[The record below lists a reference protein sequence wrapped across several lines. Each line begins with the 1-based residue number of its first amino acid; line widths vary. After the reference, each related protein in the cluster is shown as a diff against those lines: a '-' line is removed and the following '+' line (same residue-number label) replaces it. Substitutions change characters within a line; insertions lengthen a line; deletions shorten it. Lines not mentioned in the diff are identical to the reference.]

1 MRKHRLLTMCLVL
14 AVITAACGGGGPQA
28 PEAVEVLEATF
39 AHGLSEQME
48 PVNPGNEFQ
57 PDETVYL
64 SIKLKGNPKEGV
76 VNTRFFYK
84 DEEITRVSLDLG
96 QMRQEQGIIF
106 VLGGNTLLGVT
117 LTHDQ
122 PFPAGDEYRADV
134 FVNDAAAGSYKF
146 KVLGPVAAP
155 VAPTEAP
162 AATPTQPVAP
172 ARPGAVS
179 SLQDVKSATIRVEAV
194 GSFVHPQVGQ
204 VLNTA
209 GAGSGFIIAPSG
221 IAVTN
226 NHVVTGAAL
235 LRVWVGG
242 EAQPRNAKILGV
254 SECSDLA
261 VIDIEGDGYPYLEW
275 YEGDITA
282 GLPIY
287 AAGFPLG
294 DPEYTLL
301 QGIVSKERAGGETN
315 WASVDYVIEHT
326 ALTNP
331 GNSGGPVVTEGGK
344 AVAVHYAGDPDTEQ
358 HFAITRDEALPVIEQ
373 LQTGQDVNSIGVN
386 GEAVNT
392 GEGLSGIWVA
402 SVKSGSPADDAGVK
416 GGDIITQLEG
426 LVLATDSTM
435 ADYCDILRTHN
446 PGDTLNI
453 QVLRFATQEVL
464 EGQLNGRELVQS
476 FSFAQQIEGGET
488 GTATTYSG
496 YTTVTDDS
504 QALTMDVPTEWSDV
518 NGIPWEFEGQTV
530 GAAIVAAGNLD
541 DFYNTWSEPGV
552 FFGASHVLAQS
563 MNEDGLLDV
572 NDFSAECE
580 YEGRF
585 EYQDPLYTGLYD
597 QYRNCGGV
605 GTVFINLAAVPES
618 RAYVILVQVQIVSEA
633 DLEALD
639 RILDT
644 FNVVGELPSE

>member
-1 MRKHRLLTMCLVL
+1 
-14 AVITAACGGGGPQA
+14 
-28 PEAVEVLEATF
+28 
-39 AHGLSEQME
+39 
-48 PVNPGNEFQ
+48 
-57 PDETVYL
+57 
-64 SIKLKGNPKEGV
+64 
-76 VNTRFFYK
+76 
-84 DEEITRVSLDLG
+84 
-96 QMRQEQGIIF
+96 
-106 VLGGNTLLGVT
+106 
-117 LTHDQ
+117 
-122 PFPAGDEYRADV
+122 
-134 FVNDAAAGSYKF
+134 
-146 KVLGPVAAP
+146 
-155 VAPTEAP
+155 
-162 AATPTQPVAP
+162 
-172 ARPGAVS
+172 
-179 SLQDVKSATIRVEAV
+179 
-194 GSFVHPQVGQ
+194 
-204 VLNTA
+204 VLNAA

-242 EAQPRNAKILGV
+242 EAQPRNAKILGG

-301 QGIVSKERAGGETN
+301 QGIVSKERASGETN

-326 ALTNP
+326 ALANP
-331 GNSGGPVVTEGGK
+331 GNSGGPVVTKDGK

-358 HFAITRDEALPVIEQ
+358 HFAITRDEALPIIEQ
-373 LQTGQDVNSIGVN
+373 LQTGQDVDSIGVN

-402 SVKSGSPADDAGVK
+402 SVKSGSPADEAGVK

-426 LVLATDSTM
+426 LVLATDGTM
-435 ADYCDILRTHN
+435 ADYCDILRTHS

-464 EGQLNGRELVQS
+464 EGQLNGRELEQS
-476 FSFAQQIEGGET
+476 FSFAQQVEAAEPSAA
-488 GTATTYSG
+488 TAYSG

-504 QALTMDVPTEWSDV
+504 NAIAMDVPVEWSDV
-518 NGIPWEFEGQTV
+518 SGIPWKFEGTIV
-530 GAAIVAAGNLD
+530 GAAIVAARNRD
-541 DFYNTWSEPGV
+541 DFYDSWSEPGV
-552 FFGASHVLAQS
+552 FFGASHVLAQRL
-563 MNEDGLLDV
+563 NEEALLDLDV
-572 NDFSAECE
+572 NYFSGECE
-580 YEGRF
+580 YQGRF
-585 EYQDPLYTGLYD
+585 DYKDQLYTGRYD
-597 QYRNCGGV
+597 YYENCGGA
-605 GTVFINLAAVPES
+605 GTVFINLAAVSETW
-618 RAYVILVQVQIVSEA
+618 AYVMLVQVQIVSEA

-639 RILDT
+639 RILNT